1 MERTLQKILFILA
14 GLSVLLGF
22 LAEHDP
28 VFFWW
33 HHLPFL
39 DGMVG
44 GAGAILLILLK
55 KLVASFASRKE
66 DFYD

>member
-1 MERTLQKILFILA
+1 MERTLRTILFALA

-22 LAEHDP
+22 FEEHDH

-55 KLVASFASRKE
+55 KLVASIASRKE